1 MIKEHQD
8 GNMQMH
14 ECMRLLQEEQTAVAT
29 RCSCG
34 CSFITVATQAGD
46 RQSQRPPG
54 VMLEEDKD
62 FSTLYLSRQG
72 NIQYIFERFW
82 VKRRTLI
89 ISEKIIYVRC
99 LIISQCQRNAGR
111 VCVLCIGTG
120 SALLGCNHISVLKR
134 KKILC
139 HQCFSK
145 AWDLRFC
152 D

>member
-1 MIKEHQD
+1 
-8 GNMQMH
+8 
-14 ECMRLLQEEQTAVAT
+14 MRLLQEEQTAVAT

-62 FSTLYLSRQG
+62 FSTRYVSRQG

-99 LIISQCQRNAGR
+99 LIISQCQRNAER